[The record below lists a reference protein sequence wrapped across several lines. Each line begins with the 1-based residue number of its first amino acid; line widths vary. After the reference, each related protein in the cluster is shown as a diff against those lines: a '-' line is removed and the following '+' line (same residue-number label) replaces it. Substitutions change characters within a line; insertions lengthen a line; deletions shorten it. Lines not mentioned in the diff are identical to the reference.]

1 MTQYVPLDGYTVTA
15 TTAPSKLNMPFTSD
29 EVAELA
35 RVVGGENVVNAP
47 VARLEELRLD
57 EEAKVAEL
65 ALSESDFYSFL
76 ATNILYGAPVA
87 VVSQIEDEALREKAL
102 LFKDTMVPVGKD
114 TMVPVGVV
122 TTHDVRLAN
131 ALATSLIIEDSDGNI
146 VLTERVAGLPVGAGL
161 YGVSATS
168 GVSIDDVLDGAPVV
182 GAVAREARKSLG
194 VDIDAGDIVIQGI
207 GFGKTKHQPAI
218 LCHVRLSYP
227 LLVED
232 IKVSD
237 KNKRALLVAK
247 DDQEFFDSV
256 QMSEIARLHL
266 SKI

>member
-15 TTAPSKLNMPFTSD
+15 TTAPSRLNMPFTPD

-102 LFKDTMVPVGKD
+102 LFKDS
-114 TMVPVGVV
+114 MVPVGVV

-194 VDIDAGDIVIQGI
+194 VDIDASDIVIQGI

>member
-15 TTAPSKLNMPFTSD
+15 TTAPSRLNMPFTSD

-102 LFKDTMVPVGKD
+102 LFKDS
-114 TMVPVGVV
+114 MVPVGVV

>member
-102 LFKDTMVPVGKD
+102 LFKDTMVPVG
-114 TMVPVGVV
+114 VV

-161 YGVSATS
+161 YGVSTTS

-194 VDIDAGDIVIQGI
+194 VDIDASDIVIQGI

-218 LCHVRLSYP
+218 LCRVKLPHPLSI
-227 LLVED
+227 ED

-266 SKI
+266 TKI

>member
-15 TTAPSKLNMPFTSD
+15 TTAPSRLNMPFTSD

-35 RVVGGENVVNAP
+35 RVVGGENAVNAP

-102 LFKDTMVPVGKD
+102 LFKDTMVPVG
-114 TMVPVGVV
+114 VV

-168 GVSIDDVLDGAPVV
+168 GVSIDDVLDGVPVV

-194 VDIDAGDIVIQGI
+194 VDIDASDIVIQGI

-218 LCHVRLSYP
+218 LCHVKLSHP
-227 LLVED
+227 LSVED
-232 IKVSD
+232 IEVGD

-266 SKI
+266 TKI

>member
-15 TTAPSKLNMPFTSD
+15 TTAPSRLNMPFTSD

-102 LFKDTMVPVGKD
+102 LFKDTMVPVG
-114 TMVPVGVV
+114 VV

-131 ALATSLIIEDSDGNI
+131 ALATSLVIEDSDGNI

-194 VDIDAGDIVIQGI
+194 VDIDASDIVIQGI

-218 LCHVRLSYP
+218 LCHVKLSHP
-227 LLVED
+227 LSVED
-232 IKVSD
+232 IEVSD

-266 SKI
+266 TKI

>member
-15 TTAPSKLNMPFTSD
+15 TTAPSRLNMPFTSD

-65 ALSESDFYSFL
+65 ALSESNFYSFL

-102 LFKDTMVPVGKD
+102 LFKDS
-114 TMVPVGVV
+114 MVPVGVV

-131 ALATSLIIEDSDGNI
+131 ALATSLVIEDSDGNI

-194 VDIDAGDIVIQGI
+194 VDIDASDIVIQGI

-218 LCHVRLSYP
+218 LCHVKLPHPLSI
-227 LLVED
+227 ED
-232 IKVSD
+232 IEVSD

>member
-15 TTAPSKLNMPFTSD
+15 TTAPSRLNMPFTSD

-87 VVSQIEDEALREKAL
+87 VVSQIKDEALRDKAL
-102 LFKDTMVPVGKD
+102 LFKDS
-114 TMVPVGVV
+114 MVPVGVV

-131 ALATSLIIEDSDGNI
+131 ALATSLVIEDSDGNI

-227 LLVED
+227 LLAED

>member
-15 TTAPSKLNMPFTSD
+15 TTAPSRLNMPFTSD

-102 LFKDTMVPVGKD
+102 LFKDS
-114 TMVPVGVV
+114 MVPVGVV

-146 VLTERVAGLPVGAGL
+146 ILTERVAGLPVGAGL

-194 VDIDAGDIVIQGI
+194 VDIDASDIVIQGI

-218 LCHVRLSYP
+218 LCHVKLSHP
-227 LLVED
+227 LSVED
-232 IKVSD
+232 IEVGD

-266 SKI
+266 TKI

>member
-15 TTAPSKLNMPFTSD
+15 TTAPSRLNMPFTSD

-87 VVSQIEDEALREKAL
+87 VVSQIKDEALREKAL
-102 LFKDTMVPVGKD
+102 LFKDS
-114 TMVPVGVV
+114 MVPVGVV

-131 ALATSLIIEDSDGNI
+131 ALATSLVIEDSDGNI

>member
-15 TTAPSKLNMPFTSD
+15 TTAPSRLNMPFTSD

-87 VVSQIEDEALREKAL
+87 VVSQIKDEALREKAL
-102 LFKDTMVPVGKD
+102 LFKGS
-114 TMVPVGVV
+114 MVPVGVV

>member
-1 MTQYVPLDGYTVTA
+1 MTQYVPLDDYIVTA

-102 LFKDTMVPVGKD
+102 LFKDTMVPVG
-114 TMVPVGVV
+114 VV

-194 VDIDAGDIVIQGI
+194 VDIDASDIVIQGI

-218 LCHVRLSYP
+218 LCHVKLSHP
-227 LLVED
+227 LSVED
-232 IKVSD
+232 IEVGD

-266 SKI
+266 TKI

>member
-57 EEAKVAEL
+57 AEAKVAEL

-102 LFKDTMVPVGKD
+102 LFKDTMVPVG
-114 TMVPVGVV
+114 VV

-131 ALATSLIIEDSDGNI
+131 ALATSLVIEDSDGNI

-194 VDIDAGDIVIQGI
+194 VDIDASDIVIQGI

-218 LCHVRLSYP
+218 LCHVKLSHP
-227 LLVED
+227 LSVED
-232 IKVSD
+232 IEVSD

-266 SKI
+266 TKI

>member
-15 TTAPSKLNMPFTSD
+15 TTAPSRLNMPFTSD

-87 VVSQIEDEALREKAL
+87 VVSQIKDEALREKAL
-102 LFKDTMVPVGKD
+102 LFKDS
-114 TMVPVGVV
+114 MVPVGVV

-194 VDIDAGDIVIQGI
+194 VDIDASDIVIQGI

>member
-15 TTAPSKLNMPFTSD
+15 TTAPSRLNMPFTSD

-102 LFKDTMVPVGKD
+102 LFKD

>member
-15 TTAPSKLNMPFTSD
+15 TTAPSRLNMPFTSD

-87 VVSQIEDEALREKAL
+87 VVSQIKDEALREKAL
-102 LFKDTMVPVGKD
+102 LFKDS
-114 TMVPVGVV
+114 MVPVGVV

-256 QMSEIARLHL
+256 QMSEIARVHL

>member
-102 LFKDTMVPVGKD
+102 LFKDTMVPVG
-114 TMVPVGVV
+114 VV

-146 VLTERVAGLPVGAGL
+146 VLAERVAGLPVGAGL

>member
-15 TTAPSKLNMPFTSD
+15 TTAPSRLNMPFTSD

-102 LFKDTMVPVGKD
+102 LFKDTMVPVG
-114 TMVPVGVV
+114 VV

-131 ALATSLIIEDSDGNI
+131 ALATSLVIEDSDGNI

-194 VDIDAGDIVIQGI
+194 VDIDASDIVIQGI

-218 LCHVRLSYP
+218 LCHVKLPHPLSI
-227 LLVED
+227 ED
-232 IKVSD
+232 IEVSD

>member
-15 TTAPSKLNMPFTSD
+15 TTAPSKQNLLFTQD

-35 RVVGGENVVNAP
+35 RVVGGENAVNAP

-87 VVSQIEDEALREKAL
+87 VVSQIKDEALREKAL
-102 LFKDTMVPVGKD
+102 LFKDS
-114 TMVPVGVV
+114 MVPVGVV

-131 ALATSLIIEDSDGNI
+131 ALATSLVIEDSDGNI

>member
-15 TTAPSKLNMPFTSD
+15 TTAPSRLNMPSTSD

-87 VVSQIEDEALREKAL
+87 VVSQIKDEALREKAL
-102 LFKDTMVPVGKD
+102 LFKD

>member
-15 TTAPSKLNMPFTSD
+15 TTAPSRLNMPFTSD

-102 LFKDTMVPVGKD
+102 LFKDTMVPVG
-114 TMVPVGVV
+114 VV

-131 ALATSLIIEDSDGNI
+131 ALATSLVIEDSDGNI

-194 VDIDAGDIVIQGI
+194 VDIDASDIVIQGI

-218 LCHVRLSYP
+218 LCHVKLSHP
-227 LLVED
+227 LSVED
-232 IKVSD
+232 IEVSD
-237 KNKRALLVAK
+237 KNKRALLVARMTR
-247 DDQEFFDSV
+247 SSSIV
-256 QMSEIARLHL
+256 CR
-266 SKI
+266 

>member
-15 TTAPSKLNMPFTSD
+15 TTAPSRLNMPFTSD

-87 VVSQIEDEALREKAL
+87 VVSQIKDEALRDKAL
-102 LFKDTMVPVGKD
+102 LFKDS
-114 TMVPVGVV
+114 MVPVGVV

>member
-102 LFKDTMVPVGKD
+102 LFKDS
-114 TMVPVGVV
+114 MVPVGVV

-194 VDIDAGDIVIQGI
+194 VDIDASDIVIQGI

-218 LCHVRLSYP
+218 LCHVKLPHPLSI
-227 LLVED
+227 ED

>member
-57 EEAKVAEL
+57 AEAKVAEL

-102 LFKDTMVPVGKD
+102 LFKDTMVPVG
-114 TMVPVGVV
+114 VV

-131 ALATSLIIEDSDGNI
+131 ALATSLVIEDSDGNI

>member
-15 TTAPSKLNMPFTSD
+15 TTAPSRLNMPFTSD

-87 VVSQIEDEALREKAL
+87 VVSQIKDEALREKAL
-102 LFKDTMVPVGKD
+102 LFKDS
-114 TMVPVGVV
+114 MVPVGVV

-194 VDIDAGDIVIQGI
+194 VDIDASDIVIQGI

-218 LCHVRLSYP
+218 LCHVKLSHP
-227 LLVED
+227 LSVED
-232 IKVSD
+232 IEVSD

>member
-15 TTAPSKLNMPFTSD
+15 TTAPSRLNMPFTSD

-87 VVSQIEDEALREKAL
+87 VVSQIKDEALREKAL
-102 LFKDTMVPVGKD
+102 LFKDS
-114 TMVPVGVV
+114 MVPVGVV

-131 ALATSLIIEDSDGNI
+131 ALATSLVIEDSDGNI

-194 VDIDAGDIVIQGI
+194 VDIDAGNIVIQGI

-218 LCHVRLSYP
+218 LCHAKLPHPLSI
-227 LLVED
+227 ED

>member
-15 TTAPSKLNMPFTSD
+15 TTAPSRLNMPFTSD

-76 ATNILYGAPVA
+76 ATNILYGAPV
-87 VVSQIEDEALREKAL
+87 
-102 LFKDTMVPVGKD
+102 
-114 TMVPVGVV
+114 
-122 TTHDVRLAN
+122 
-131 ALATSLIIEDSDGNI
+131 
-146 VLTERVAGLPVGAGL
+146 
-161 YGVSATS
+161 
-168 GVSIDDVLDGAPVV
+168 V

-194 VDIDAGDIVIQGI
+194 VDIDASDIVIQGI
-207 GFGKTKHQPAI
+207 GFGKTRHQPAI
-218 LCHVRLSYP
+218 LCHVKLSHP
-227 LLVED
+227 LSVED
-232 IKVSD
+232 IEVSD

>member
-15 TTAPSKLNMPFTSD
+15 ITAPSRLNMPFTSD

-87 VVSQIEDEALREKAL
+87 VVSQIKDEALREKAL
-102 LFKDTMVPVGKD
+102 LFKDS
-114 TMVPVGVV
+114 MVPVGVV

-131 ALATSLIIEDSDGNI
+131 ALATSLVIEDSDGNI

-182 GAVAREARKSLG
+182 GSVAREARKSLG

>member
-15 TTAPSKLNMPFTSD
+15 TTAPSRLNMPFTSD

-87 VVSQIEDEALREKAL
+87 VVSQIKDEALREKAL
-102 LFKDTMVPVGKD
+102 LFKDS
-114 TMVPVGVV
+114 MVPVGVV

-218 LCHVRLSYP
+218 LCHAKLPHPLSI
-227 LLVED
+227 ED

>member
-15 TTAPSKLNMPFTSD
+15 TTAPSRLNMPFTSD

-35 RVVGGENVVNAP
+35 RVVGGENAVNAP

-102 LFKDTMVPVGKD
+102 LFKDTMVPVG
-114 TMVPVGVV
+114 VV

-131 ALATSLIIEDSDGNI
+131 ALATSLIVEDSDGNI

-218 LCHVRLSYP
+218 LCHVKLSHP
-227 LLVED
+227 LSVED

-266 SKI
+266 TKI

>member
-15 TTAPSKLNMPFTSD
+15 TTAPSKQNLLFTPD

-102 LFKDTMVPVGKD
+102 LFKDS
-114 TMVPVGVV
+114 MVPVGVV

-194 VDIDAGDIVIQGI
+194 VDIDASDIVIQGI

-218 LCHVRLSYP
+218 LCHVKLPHPLSI
-227 LLVED
+227 ED

>member
-15 TTAPSKLNMPFTSD
+15 TTAPSRLNMPFTSD

-102 LFKDTMVPVGKD
+102 LFKDTMVPVG
-114 TMVPVGVV
+114 VV

-131 ALATSLIIEDSDGNI
+131 ALATSLVIEDSDGNI

>member
-15 TTAPSKLNMPFTSD
+15 TTAPSRLNMPFTSD

-102 LFKDTMVPVGKD
+102 LFKDTMVPVG
-114 TMVPVGVV
+114 VV

-131 ALATSLIIEDSDGNI
+131 ALATSLVIEDSDGNI

-218 LCHVRLSYP
+218 ICHVRLSYP

>member
-15 TTAPSKLNMPFTSD
+15 TTAPSRLNMPFTSD

-102 LFKDTMVPVGKD
+102 LFKDTMVPVG
-114 TMVPVGVV
+114 VV

-131 ALATSLIIEDSDGNI
+131 ALATSLVIEDSDGNI

-218 LCHVRLSYP
+218 LCHAKLPHPLSI
-227 LLVED
+227 ED

-237 KNKRALLVAK
+237 KNKRALLVTK

>member
-1 MTQYVPLDGYTVTA
+1 MTQYVPLNGYTVTA
-15 TTAPSKLNMPFTSD
+15 TTATSRLNLPFTSD
-29 EVAELA
+29 EVTELA

-57 EEAKVAEL
+57 DEAKVAEL

-102 LFKDTMVPVGKD
+102 LFKD

-218 LCHVRLSYP
+218 LCHVKLSYP
-227 LLVED
+227 LSVED

-237 KNKRALLVAK
+237 KNKRAILVAK

-266 SKI
+266 SKV

>member
-15 TTAPSKLNMPFTSD
+15 TTAPSKQNLLFTQD

-102 LFKDTMVPVGKD
+102 LFKDTMVPVG
-114 TMVPVGVV
+114 VV

-131 ALATSLIIEDSDGNI
+131 ALATSLVIEDSDGNI

-218 LCHVRLSYP
+218 LCHVKLSHP
-227 LLVED
+227 LSVED

>member
-15 TTAPSKLNMPFTSD
+15 TTAPSRLNMPFTSD

-87 VVSQIEDEALREKAL
+87 VVSQIKDEALREKAL
-102 LFKDTMVPVGKD
+102 LFKDS
-114 TMVPVGVV
+114 MVPVGVV

-131 ALATSLIIEDSDGNI
+131 ALATSLVIEDSDGNI

-218 LCHVRLSYP
+218 LCHAKLPHPLSI
-227 LLVED
+227 ED

>member
-15 TTAPSKLNMPFTSD
+15 TTAPSRLNMPFTSD

-102 LFKDTMVPVGKD
+102 LFKDTMVPVG
-114 TMVPVGVV
+114 VV

-131 ALATSLIIEDSDGNI
+131 ALATSLVIEDSDGNI

-194 VDIDAGDIVIQGI
+194 VDIDASDIVIQGI

>member
-15 TTAPSKLNMPFTSD
+15 TTAPSRLNMPFTSD

-102 LFKDTMVPVGKD
+102 LFKDS
-114 TMVPVGVV
+114 MVPVGVV

-218 LCHVRLSYP
+218 LCHVKLSHP
-227 LLVED
+227 LSVED
-232 IKVSD
+232 IEVGD

-266 SKI
+266 TKI

>member
-15 TTAPSKLNMPFTSD
+15 TTAPSRLNMPFTSD

-102 LFKDTMVPVGKD
+102 LFKDTMVPVG
-114 TMVPVGVV
+114 VV
-122 TTHDVRLAN
+122 TTHDVRLTN
-131 ALATSLIIEDSDGNI
+131 ALATSLVIEDSDGNI

-194 VDIDAGDIVIQGI
+194 VDIDASDIVIQGI

-218 LCHVRLSYP
+218 LCHVKLPHPLSI
-227 LLVED
+227 ED
-232 IKVSD
+232 IEVSD